1 MRIRIKR
8 KKLTLVVSGIA
19 VLALA
24 GAALAYW
31 TASGSGSGDATA
43 GTDSGVTITNVTFD
57 ATLYPAAT
65 VNVKYDANNSSTDTP
80 AKVGDVVADTVN
92 YRPTGVTVDL
102 GHSSCGV
109 SDFTY
114 SGSTVNTDI
123 AASGT
128 YSATYANGGTL
139 TMADT
144 GSNQDACKGATL
156 TLHLITDNSGI

>member
-1 MRIRIKR
+1 MQRAIRTQDVAEEVSQEGVVQQQRGDPTAPRLAPSSGSWGPERAPKVEKQESKEAQMRIRIKR

-65 VNVKYDANNSSTDTP
+65 VNVKYDVNNSS
-80 AKVGDVVADTVN
+80 ADT
-92 YRPTGVTVDL
+92 
-102 GHSSCGV
+102 
-109 SDFTY
+109 
-114 SGSTVNTDI
+114 
-123 AASGT
+123 
-128 YSATYANGGTL
+128 
-139 TMADT
+139 
-144 GSNQDACKGATL
+144 Q
-156 TLHLITDNSGI
+156 